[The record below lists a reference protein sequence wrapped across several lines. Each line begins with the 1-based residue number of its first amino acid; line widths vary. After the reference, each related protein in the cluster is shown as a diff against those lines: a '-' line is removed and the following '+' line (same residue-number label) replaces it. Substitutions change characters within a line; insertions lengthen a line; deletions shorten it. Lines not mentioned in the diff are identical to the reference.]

1 MRALALTLMLA
12 LSTTVGAVSITADA
26 YKGIPKIFIGNGLL
40 ARCESGHAIER
51 GICLG
56 YIAGVT
62 EYVLLNLGFKKV
74 CPPEGVL
81 TGHSIDVVMS
91 YLEAHPEDRHLYS
104 ITLVSHALDRAWPCN
119 KVKQ

>member
-1 MRALALTLMLA
+1 MRALALTSMLG
-12 LSTTVGAVSITADA
+12 LSTSVGAAYTTADT
-26 YKGIPKIFIGNGLL
+26 YKGTPKIFIGNGLL
-40 ARCESGHAIER
+40 ARCESAHAIER

-56 YIAGVT
+56 YIAGVA

-91 YLEAHPEDRHLYS
+91 YLKAHPEDRHLYS
-104 ITLVSHALDRAWPCN
+104 ITLVTHALDRAWPYN